1 MFSLTSLRSIIGICL
16 TGALSLPFASAQDLV
31 HPGKPHTARGVRFV
45 CAAIAPET
53 PTTLKL
59 ASKNEL
65 VDVSL
70 SIRSPGELMKIPD
83 DGSIILGIPTNDPD
97 RPLQPLATA
106 KLPDSSK
113 SATVLLIPTPK
124 QADGICYRSLIIG
137 DDVVRG
143 GDVYLLSLL
152 DSRCAFR
159 MEGKDLLL
167 SKDKPQIYHPS
178 NLEQPRNIPMS
189 VSVELPNAK
198 GAKEWKLLTAST
210 WRLIKT
216 RVEVCVV
223 YWNASQDRPALKGI
237 TLFPEDVQTAR

>member
-1 MFSLTSLRSIIGICL
+1 M
-16 TGALSLPFASAQDLV
+16 
-31 HPGKPHTARGVRFV
+31 
-45 CAAIAPET
+45 CAAIAPQT
-53 PTTLKL
+53 PTTLKF
-59 ASKNEL
+59 AGKNEL
-65 VDVSL
+65 VDVTL
-70 SIRSPGELMKIPD
+70 SIRSPGELMKVPD
-83 DGSIILGIPTNDPD
+83 DGTIVLGVPTNDPD

-106 KLPDSSK
+106 KLPESSK

-137 DDVVRG
+137 DDVISG

-159 MEGKDLLL
+159 MEGKDLHL

-178 NLEQPRNIPMS
+178 DLEQPRNIPMS

-198 GAKEWKLLTAST
+198 GAKEWKLLTAAT
-210 WRLIKT
+210 WRLMKT

-223 YWNASQDRPALKGI
+223 YWNTAQDRPALKGI
-237 TLFPEDVQTAR
+237 TLYPDSTQAVR